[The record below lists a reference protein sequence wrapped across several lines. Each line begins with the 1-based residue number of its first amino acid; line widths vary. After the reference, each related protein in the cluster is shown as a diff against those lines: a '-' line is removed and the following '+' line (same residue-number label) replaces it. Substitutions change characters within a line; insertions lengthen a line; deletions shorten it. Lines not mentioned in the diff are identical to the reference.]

1 MKQKPSTKQKESI
14 MKSPHRKTIAALIL
28 ASALLLP
35 QLALGHNLWLNA
47 TDYSPRFSP
56 RTGAHSTVYVGF
68 GHRFP
73 VQDFLRGVKLKEFSL
88 VNGNQPAATVE
99 AGQGGFMATPLILK
113 QPGPYQVTM
122 ATEPGFY
129 TMYFTDKGMRHKLG
143 TMEGVENVE
152 LSLYYE
158 NYAKALIN
166 AGEPHA
172 GDFSAP
178 VGHGIEIVPLEN
190 PFLKKAGDT
199 LRLKVLH
206 RGKPARFCQVS
217 ATYVG
222 FSTGEDYAYSNKTD
236 SNGETVIRLVHQGQ
250 WIVLASVRK
259 PADEALRGKCLEE
272 KYSASLSFAVE

>member
-1 MKQKPSTKQKESI
+1 MQH
-14 MKSPHRKTIAALIL
+14 PHRKMITAFIL
-28 ASALLLP
+28 AAGLILP

-47 TDYSPRFSP
+47 TDYAPRFSP
-56 RTGAHSTVYVGF
+56 RTGAHSTVYLGF

-73 VQDFLRGVKLKEFSL
+73 VQDFLSGVKLKEFKL
-88 VNGNQPAATVE
+88 IDGDQAASSVE
-99 AGQGGFMATPLILK
+99 AGKGGFLATPLILK
-113 QPGPYQVTM
+113 KTGPYQVTV

-129 TMYFTDKGMRHKLG
+129 TMYVTNQGMRHKLG

-152 LSLYYE
+152 LSLYFE

-166 AGEPHA
+166 VGQPHA
-172 GDFSAP
+172 EDFNVP
-178 VGHGIEIVPLEN
+178 VGHGIEIVPMEN
-190 PFLKKAGDT
+190 PFLKKTGDT

-206 RGKPARFCQVS
+206 KGKPARFCQVS

-236 SNGETVIRLVHQGQ
+236 RNGETVIRLLHPGQ

-259 PADEALRGKCLEE
+259 PAGEELRGKCLET
-272 KYSASLSFAVE
+272 KYSASLSFAIE

>member
-1 MKQKPSTKQKESI
+1 MTG
-14 MKSPHRKTIAALIL
+14 
-28 ASALLLP
+28 ALLLFP
-35 QLALGHNLWLNA
+35 CLVCAHNLWLNA
-47 TDYSPRFSP
+47 TDYSPHFSP

-73 VQDFLRGVKLKEFSL
+73 VQDFLREVKLEDFSL
-88 VNGNQPAATVE
+88 VNGNRPATAVE
-99 AGQGGFMATPLILK
+99 AGQGGFLATPLILK
-113 QPGPYQVTM
+113 KPGPYQATI

-129 TMYFTDKGMRHKLG
+129 TMYLTDRGMRHKLG
-143 TMEGVENVE
+143 SMEGLKNVE

-166 AGEPHA
+166 VGEPHA
-172 GDFSAP
+172 GDFSTP
-178 VGHGIEIVPLEN
+178 LGHGIEIVPLEN
-190 PFLKKAGDT
+190 PFLKKPGDT

-259 PADEALRGKCLEE
+259 PADEKYRGKCLEE
-272 KYSASLSFAVE
+272 KYAASLSFAVQ